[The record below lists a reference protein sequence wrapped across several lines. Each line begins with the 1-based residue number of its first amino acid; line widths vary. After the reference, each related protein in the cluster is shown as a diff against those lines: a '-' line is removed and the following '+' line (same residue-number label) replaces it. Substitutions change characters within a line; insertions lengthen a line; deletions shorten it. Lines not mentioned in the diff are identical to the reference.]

1 MARRDNIYIDDSVS
15 GILLLGLNGTNCEVY
30 NVSSNGEMGNF
41 AAVDEI
47 ASIIIDLV
55 NEKYNI
61 NIKLIN
67 QSSKNKIRRSGIVL
81 SNIKLKNLGW
91 NVKTSLREG
100 IAKTLKVFEEKK

>member
-1 MARRDNIYIDDSVS
+1 
-15 GILLLGLNGTNCEVY
+15 
-30 NVSSNGEMGNF
+30 MGNF

-100 IAKTLKVFEEKK
+100 IAKTLKVFEEKNK

>member
-1 MARRDNIYIDDSVS
+1 MLWTHLKIAKFGERCYI
-15 GILLLGLNGTNCEVY
+15 I
-30 NVSSNGEMGNF
+30 
-41 AAVDEI
+41 
-47 ASIIIDLV
+47 
-55 NEKYNI
+55 KYNI

>member
-1 MARRDNIYIDDSVS
+1 
-15 GILLLGLNGTNCEVY
+15 
-30 NVSSNGEMGNF
+30 MGNF